1 MAFWTDAN
9 FEPKRQFRWKMSI
22 IYGGEAT
29 AIEPFYAKKVTKPKL
44 TMTPGSHKYLDR
56 TFNFPGHVN
65 WEPINASFV
74 DDTGNTVLS
83 RLVGAFG
90 SSNYTDISGNALTS
104 NKFKTISKGRMAAT
118 TTSATNQPPALGG
131 PTFLQIEQINAEGET
146 VETWKLY
153 NPFIKEL
160 TPGGDLDYEGDNL
173 VEYTV
178 GIVYDWAEVLGENIK
193 RFQ

>member
-22 IYGGEAT
+22 IHGGEAS

-90 SSNYTDISGNALTS
+90 SSNYSDISGDALTP

-118 TTSATNQPPALGG
+118 TTGDTNEPPALGG
-131 PTFLQIEQINAEGET
+131 PTHLVIEQINAEGET